1 MSAIQM
7 AGQKKL
13 VLISGRA
20 YPELA
25 ERVAEELG
33 AELVPTDVVE
43 LVWAREAEI
52 RSGARKVA
60 IDDSEP
66 KSTN

>member
-25 ERVAEELG
+25 QRVAQELG
-33 AELVPTDVVE
+33 AELVPTDARTFANGE
-43 LVWAREAEI
+43 L
-52 RSGARKVA
+52 
-60 IDDSEP
+60 
-66 KSTN
+66 